1 MAKKKAPAAKHVIP
15 GNCGPLVD
23 YILGIME
30 EGQDFDLAEACG
42 DFKALAD
49 FLADLPGD
57 AQPWQMD
64 LSEFSFTSEAEKII
78 KAYMARAPAAHEP
91 QRTEQRPGPGRW
103 SG

>member
-1 MAKKKAPAAKHVIP
+1 MAKKKAAKKAVKKVAKKKAPAAKHVIP

-42 DFKALAD
+42 DFQACAD

-64 LSEFSFTSEAEKII
+64 LSEFSFTTEAEKII
-78 KAYMARAPAAHEP
+78 KAYMAEHE
-91 QRTEQRPGPGRW
+91 
-103 SG
+103 